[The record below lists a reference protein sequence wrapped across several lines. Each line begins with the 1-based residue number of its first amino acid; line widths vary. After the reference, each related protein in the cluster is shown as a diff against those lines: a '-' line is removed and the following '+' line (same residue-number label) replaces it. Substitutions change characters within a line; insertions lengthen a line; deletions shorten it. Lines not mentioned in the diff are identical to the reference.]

1 MTTSMMKRL
10 LGSACAAV
18 ILLAGQTSIAA
29 AATSEHPGLAKL
41 RAATAKYHS
50 LDRATHQ
57 GYGLLTDTAGISCIA
72 EPGMGAMGVH
82 YVNGDRVADPAI
94 VAGKPEALVYR
105 RGVHGILRLAAVEYV
120 VTKAA
125 WDANHKAPPRLF
137 GHRFNFAKAPNRFGL
152 PPFYS
157 LHVWV
162 WKHNPAGMF
171 AMWNPTVHCHCS

>member
-1 MTTSMMKRL
+1 MILRRL
-10 LGSACAAV
+10 FGSTVVAV
-18 ILLAGQTSIAA
+18 ILLTSQSSLASA
-29 AATSEHPGLAKL
+29 SPAPHPGLANL
-41 RAATAKYHS
+41 RVATAKYHS
-50 LDRATHQ
+50 LDKAIHN

-82 YVNGDRVADPAI
+82 YVNGGLVADGAI
-94 VAGKPEALVYR
+94 VASKPEAMVYR
-105 RGVHGILRLAAVEYV
+105 RGVHGLLRLSAVEYV

-125 WDANHKAPPRLF
+125 WDANHSAPPRLF
-137 GHRFNFAKAPNRFGL
+137 GHQFNFSKAPNRFGL

-171 AMWNPTVHCHCS
+171 EMWNPTVHCHCS